1 MKNIKKPNSWLSEIV
16 KLYNSLAEEFAG
28 HGDDTEY
35 LMIMNKP
42 LGTDSVLS
50 ILEKEK
56 VLTCF
61 DEGCY
66 IFNPMSRSDYL
77 DALSV
82 IYYKFRAKAE
92 YTYDSHEADRH
103 IGYKD
108 IYDCS
113 KGVDVVEFYRAL
125 EDLVYLGYM
134 VVQDGEY
141 YINSQKWLRCS

>member
-1 MKNIKKPNSWLSEIV
+1 MKNIKKPNLLPELV
-16 KLYNSLAEEFAG
+16 ELYDGLAEEFAG
-28 HGDDTEY
+28 CDDNIDG
-35 LMIMNKP
+35 LMIVDKP
-42 LGTDSVLS
+42 LGADNIISV
-50 ILEKEK
+50 LEKEK